1 MYFLFMYK
9 VFYII
14 FIILIA
20 TSCSLK
26 PIDNYH
32 GVAFLEKKQEKL
44 LINKSNK
51 NDIIKIL
58 GAPSTESILED
69 DLWIYIENRK
79 SKSSI
84 LKLGKEIV
92 LTSNILVLEIDN
104 KGLLKNK
111 KFYNIDDQNELSFS
125 KNETAMSDKDSFVY
139 GILSSL
145 RQKIDSPKR
154 NK

>member
-1 MYFLFMYK
+1 MIKL
-9 VFYII
+9 FYII

-26 PIDNYH
+26 PVDKYH

-51 NDIIKIL
+51 NDIFKIL
-58 GAPSTESILED
+58 GAPSTESVLED

-79 SKSSI
+79 SKSSL

-92 LTSNILVLEIDN
+92 LTSNVLVLEIDN
-104 KGLLKNK
+104 KGILKNK
-111 KFYNIDDQNELSFS
+111 KFYNIDDQNELSFN
-125 KNETAMSDKDSFVY
+125 KNETMMSDKDSFVY
-139 GILSSL
+139 GIISSL
-145 RQKIDSPKR
+145 KQKIDSPKR

>member
-1 MYFLFMYK
+1 L
-9 VFYII
+9 VI
-14 FIILIA
+14 FVA
-20 TSCSLK
+20 TSCSVK

-32 GVAFLEKKQEKL
+32 GVAFLEKKQKKL
-44 LINKSNK
+44 SINKSNK

-58 GAPSTESILED
+58 GAPSTQSILEE

-79 SKSSI
+79 SKSSL

-92 LTSNILVLEIDN
+92 LTSNILVLEIDK

-111 KFYNIDDQNELSFS
+111 RFYNIDDQNKINFNDD
-125 KNETAMSDKDSFVY
+125 KTKMSDKDSFVY
-139 GILSSL
+139 GVISSL
-145 RQKIDSPKR
+145 KQKIDSPKR

>member
-1 MYFLFMYK
+1 L
-9 VFYII
+9 VI
-14 FIILIA
+14 FVA
-20 TSCSLK
+20 TSCSVK

-32 GVAFLEKKQEKL
+32 GVAFLEKKQKKL
-44 LINKSNK
+44 SINKSNK

-58 GAPSTESILED
+58 GAPSTQSILEE

-79 SKSSI
+79 SKSSL

-92 LTSNILVLEIDN
+92 LTSNILVLEIDR

-111 KFYNIDDQNELSFS
+111 RFYNIDDQNKINFNDD
-125 KNETAMSDKDSFVY
+125 KTKMSDKDSFVY
-139 GILSSL
+139 GVISSL
-145 RQKIDSPKR
+145 KQKIDSPKR

>member
-1 MYFLFMYK
+1 M
-9 VFYII
+9 YII
-14 FIILIA
+14 FIILVA
-20 TSCSLK
+20 TSCSIK

-32 GVAFLEKKQEKL
+32 GVAFLEKKQKEL
-44 LINKSNK
+44 SINKSNK

-79 SKSSI
+79 SKSSL
-84 LKLGKEIV
+84 LKFGKEIV
-92 LTSNILVLEIDN
+92 LTSNVLVLEIDN
-104 KGLLKNK
+104 RGILKNK
-111 KFYNIDDQNELSFS
+111 KFYNIDDQNELDFS
-125 KNETAMSDKDSFVY
+125 NDETAMSDKDSFVF
-139 GILSSL
+139 GVISSL

>member
-1 MYFLFMYK
+1 MYLSFMK
-9 VFYII
+9 KLFYII
-14 FIILIA
+14 FIILVVA
-20 TSCSLK
+20 SCSIK

-32 GVAFLEKKQEKL
+32 GVAFLEKKQKEL

-79 SKSSI
+79 SKSS
-84 LKLGKEIV
+84 LFKLGKEIV
-92 LTSNILVLEIDN
+92 LTSNVLVLEIDK
-104 KGLLKNK
+104 KGILKNK
-111 KFYNIDDQNELSFS
+111 KFYNIDDQNKIKFS
-125 KNETAMSDKDSFVY
+125 NNKTEISDKDSFVY
-139 GILSSL
+139 GVISSL
-145 RQKIDSPKR
+145 REKIDSPK

>member
-1 MYFLFMYK
+1 MIK
-9 VFYII
+9 VFYLT

-20 TSCSLK
+20 TSCSVK
-26 PIDNYH
+26 PINNYH

-58 GAPSTESILED
+58 GSPSTQSILEN

-79 SKSSI
+79 TKSSL
-84 LKLGKEIV
+84 LKLGKDIV

-104 KGLLKNK
+104 KGILKNK
-111 KFYNIDDQNELSFS
+111 KFYNIDDQNQLTFN
-125 KNETAMSDKDSFVY
+125 KNETLMTDKDSFIY
-139 GILSSL
+139 GVISSL
-145 RQKIDSPKR
+145 KQKIDSPKR